1 MIDPVLIA
9 VPVSVAVGFLAAHA
23 QQKQRLRKFMMTHI
37 TMHTRAM
44 TGLVR
49 TAFYVANTKAAEAP
63 WKEDEFT
70 IALIKEGHRFGLA
83 LGGVREDGSRIT
95 KDTLASG

>member
-23 QQKQRLRKFMMTHI
+23 QSKQRLRRFMMTHI

-49 TAFYVANTKAAEAP
+49 TAYYVAHEKLP
-63 WKEDEFT
+63 DLKEDEFT
-70 IALIKEGHRFGLA
+70 IQLIKEGHRFGLA
-83 LGGVREDGSRIT
+83 LGGVREDGTHIT